1 MQPNEVARRANEDQN
16 SATRF
21 KVAVSGKVEKNL
33 ARKTNMAANIS
44 VEEII
49 EMVTTDSLGDEDE
62 NEELIK
68 DSDNFE
74 DVMSQKL
81 DELGKYAAEV
91 QEDFDQPLW
100 KNFEN
105 S

>member
-1 MQPNEVARRANEDQN
+1 
-16 SATRF
+16 
-21 KVAVSGKVEKNL
+21 
-33 ARKTNMAANIS
+33 MAANIS

-62 NEELIK
+62 NEELIE

-81 DELGKYAAEV
+81 DELGNMLQKYKTILIKRPLKNSR
-91 QEDFDQPLW
+91 FDMA
-100 KNFEN
+100 
-105 S
+105 